1 MNDVRFSIIVPVYNV
16 EKYLDKCISSIL
28 NQTYKNLEII
38 LVDDGSTDLCPQL
51 CDKYAEIDRRIQVI
65 HKKNGGLSSA
75 RNAGIDIATGDF
87 IMFVDSDDYISELTC
102 EKIVKNIASD
112 VDIISF
118 QFQRVYDDE
127 TKNEIVEEQNTVKIV
142 EGNELF
148 RNYINRTD
156 FTHMVCDK
164 AYRNSLFKDVRFIE
178 GRLAE
183 DMACSYLLFG
193 RARRAIAIKQV
204 FYYYYTRDDSIM
216 GQGGQKLILDAY
228 KGETEAYNYGNKYF
242 PEFKIENN
250 TRYMNQ
256 SMKTYLKLKYKC
268 KDMSSR
274 KNLNMISKNISKI
287 SKKGLPKETLLFYV
301 CFSISKPMAWKVF
314 ETLKL
319 S

>member
-1 MNDVRFSIIVPVYNV
+1 MNDVRISIVVPVYNV
-16 EKYLDKCISSIL
+16 ERYLDRCISSVL
-28 NQTYKNLEII
+28 NQTYKNIEII
-38 LVDDGSTDLCPQL
+38 LVDDGSTDLCPQM
-51 CDKYAEIDRRIQVI
+51 CDKYAKIDPRIQVI

-87 IMFVDSDDYISELTC
+87 IMFVDSDDYISKLTC
-102 EKIVKNIASD
+102 EKIVKNIVSD

-127 TKNEIVEEQNTVKIV
+127 TKNEMVEEQNIVKIM

-156 FTHMVCDK
+156 FTHMAWDK

-183 DMACSYLLFG
+183 DLACSYQLFG
-193 RARRAIAIKQV
+193 RARRAIAMKQV
-204 FYYYYTRDDSIM
+204 FYYYYIREDSIM

-242 PEFKIENN
+242 PECKIENN

-268 KDMSSR
+268 KDISSR

-287 SKKGLPKETLLFYV
+287 SKKGLPKGTLLFYM
-301 CFSISKPMAWKVF
+301 CFSISKLMAWKAF
-314 ETLKL
+314 EILKL